1 MLRLTVSK
9 LHSVTRY
16 EVAPTE
22 RQTEDVLVEP
32 FIDCGDVSLQQILAT
47 CLVCLCPSVLFLFVS
62 NEVSEA
68 RSLRQ
73 FVSRAPSLR
82 FALNQ
87 ECQLPTFQ
95 ED

>member
-22 RQTEDVLVEP
+22 RQTEDVWVEP
-32 FIDCGDVSLQQILAT
+32 FITLGEKKVASKLWIG
-47 CLVCLCPSVLFLFVS
+47 VLFVYWYFCGPVT

-73 FVSRAPSLR
+73 FESRAPSLR